1 MMRKQK
7 SSSRAIVYAVL
18 ILGSILMLMPIAWMA
33 LTSLKTFDEVLV
45 SPPKWIPAAP
55 QWHNYAEAFTT
66 FNFGRY
72 LMNSVIVTVLTI
84 LGTLISSTMAAYGF
98 ACLDF
103 RGKSILFGI
112 LLSAMMLPAQVTVI
126 PLFQLFAKLGW
137 INTYYPLIVPSWLGL
152 NVFAIFLLRQ
162 FFKTIP
168 RDYIEAARIDGA
180 SELRILLAIFVPLSK
195 PALLTV
201 AVFTFIWSW
210 NDLWGP
216 LIYLHDERLYTMPI
230 GLLNFV
236 GIIGRPEGTP
246 WHLVMAVAVAMIV
259 PVIIIFFIAQK
270 KFIEGIA
277 TTGLKG

>member
-1 MMRKQK
+1 MRKQK
-7 SSSRAIVYAVL
+7 TSSRTIIYVVL
-18 ILGSILMLMPIAWMA
+18 ILGSILMLMPMAWMG

-45 SPPKWIPAAP
+45 TPPKWIPADP
-55 QWHNYAEAFTT
+55 QWNNYTEAFTT
-66 FNFGRY
+66 FNFARY
-72 LMNSVIVTVLTI
+72 LMNSIIITVLII
-84 LGTLISSTMAAYGF
+84 LGTLISSTLAAYGF

-103 RGKSILFGI
+103 KGKGILFGI

-126 PLFQLFAKLGW
+126 PLFQLFTKLGW
-137 INTYYPLIVPSWLGL
+137 VNTYYPLIVPSWLGL

-180 SELRILLAIFVPLSK
+180 SELRILLTIFVPLSK

-216 LIYLHDERLYTMPI
+216 LIYLHDDNLYTMPI
-230 GLLNFV
+230 GLLNFI

-259 PVIIIFFIAQK
+259 PIVILFFIAQK